1 MEALAA
7 GPGVTVEGT
16 LTGGGGGVACPVPVT
31 LNRAAAYTVEISLNE
46 ISFSISQSNV
56 SAGVQLKL
64 YELNGA
70 QPKSGPLSGNAAN
83 VRLTM
88 TTTYLPSNA
97 LPPSLRCK
105 FTCGAQVMISAATL
119 PQAGGQYE
127 CMPPAVGAPC
137 PNGTLAIASAD
148 LPELYTSAVDFQRY
162 ASSPTLPLAV
172 APSPT
177 PKPNPQ
183 AQP

>member
-1 MEALAA
+1 M
-7 GPGVTVEGT
+7 
-16 LTGGGGGVACPVPVT
+16 
-31 LNRAAAYTVEISLNE
+31 
-46 ISFSISQSNV
+46 
-56 SAGVQLKL
+56 QLKL

-70 QPKSGPLSGNAAN
+70 QPKSGPLSGNTAS

-162 ASSPTLPLAV
+162 ISPMSPLYLPYISLHLPTSPYISLYLPELYTVDFQRYASSPTLLLAE
-172 APSPT
+172 APSPS